1 MTLRI
6 NMKDRKRQI
15 DPNNLKEE
23 QLESISVLLGNKISE
38 ILNKAINDA
47 NAVANIYGLQVK
59 IGYEIV
65 PKDKE

>member
-1 MTLRI
+1 
-6 NMKDRKRQI
+6 MKDRKRQI